1 MAKYIFRCKEC
12 GSTDIQI
19 LAWVNPN
26 TNEIIDDEVSDG
38 KCWCEKCHSRQNYEC
53 VEIEEL

>member
-26 TNEIIDDEVSDG
+26 TDEIVDDEVSDG
-38 KCWCEKCHSRQNYEC
+38 KCWCERCGKHQRYEC
-53 VEIEEL
+53 VEVKE